1 MKDFVGKVAV
11 ITGGGTGI
19 GAQLAIKLVQQGM
32 KVVVASTNKEKLE
45 AGAQTIRE
53 AGGDAA
59 EVLPVVC
66 DVSSRASVQNLFDV
80 TIKTYGQVDLL
91 VANSGVTTSGPFL
104 DHREKD
110 WDWVYDVVL
119 KGTVYCIQ
127 IFYPYFCKQKSGH
140 IVITGS
146 QAGMVPDWFLD
157 HGPYTS
163 AKSAV
168 TALGTALRPEAA
180 QHGVGVTNVIV
191 AGTITE
197 IMKSERSRPA
207 QYGDPLQVT
216 IGKRSAR
223 RIEASE
229 VAEMIVT
236 GIKNDVAFVATHAEL
251 KAVTKDY
258 FDRILSAY
266 DLGSKPEDE
275 EK

>member
-1 MKDFVGKVAV
+1 MKDLVGKVAV

-45 AGAQTIRE
+45 SGADAIRN
-53 AGGDAA
+53 AGGDSA
-59 EVLPVVC
+59 EVLAVIC
-66 DVSSRASVQNLFDV
+66 DVTKRQSVQDLFDE
-80 TIKTYGQVDLL
+80 TIKAYGKVDLL
-91 VANSGVTTSGPFL
+91 VANAGVTTSGPFL
-104 DHREKD
+104 DHREAD

-127 IFYPYFCKQKSGH
+127 IFYPYLCKQKSGH
-140 IVITGS
+140 IVLTGS

-197 IMKSERSRPA
+197 IMKSERSRPVE
-207 QYGDPLQVT
+207 YGDPLQVP

-229 VAEMIVT
+229 VADMIVQ
-236 GIKNDVAFVATHAEL
+236 GVRDDVAFVATHAEL

-258 FDRILSAY
+258 FDRILASY
-266 DLGSKPEDE
+266 DLGSKPEE
-275 EK
+275 GGK